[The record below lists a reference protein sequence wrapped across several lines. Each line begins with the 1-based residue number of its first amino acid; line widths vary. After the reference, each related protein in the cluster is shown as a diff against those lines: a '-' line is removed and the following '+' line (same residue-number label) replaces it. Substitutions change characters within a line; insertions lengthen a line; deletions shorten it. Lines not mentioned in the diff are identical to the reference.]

1 MDYAESMGVTS
12 VQTND
17 IKDKNYAEMW
27 QAYENVTHA
36 GRSVRAYHQCCFT
49 QIDNFRAFL
58 ADGYKTGH
66 GDDLNRVGPLKL
78 FVDGSLGARTA
89 KLNAPYAD
97 DPTTTGITV
106 MDQAYLDEICGIAA
120 ANGHEC
126 CHPRHRRQGC

>member
-1 MDYAESMGVTS
+1 MVLSIIPQKTVADYEKSIRTAMDYAESMGVTS

-58 ADGYKTGH
+58 AGRLQD
-66 GDDLNRVGPLKL
+66 R
-78 FVDGSLGARTA
+78 SW
-89 KLNAPYAD
+89 
-97 DPTTTGITV
+97 
-106 MDQAYLDEICGIAA
+106 
-120 ANGHEC
+120 
-126 CHPRHRRQGC
+126 